1 MEATLKA
8 DDVVQC
14 LFPDGKFRAV
24 TILGVHTYTIFGWFW
39 NDGNKMGGVVK
50 KDAEGQWVFEE
61 MK

>member
-1 MEATLKA
+1 METTLKT

-24 TILGVHTYTIFGWFW
+24 TILGVHDVIFGWFW
-39 NDGNKMGGVVK
+39 SDGKKMGGVVK
-50 KDAEGQWVFEE
+50 KDAEGQWAFEE